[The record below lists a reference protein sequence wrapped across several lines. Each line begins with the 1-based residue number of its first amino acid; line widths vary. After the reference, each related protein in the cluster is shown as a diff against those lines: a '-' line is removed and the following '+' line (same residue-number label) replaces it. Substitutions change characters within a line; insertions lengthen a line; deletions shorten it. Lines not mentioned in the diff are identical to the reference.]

1 MHGLHWVSVA
11 HARDWSFG
19 EELTHS
25 LTHGAGFLAG
35 LAGLVFLV
43 LLAARGGDPWRIVA
57 CTIFASTI
65 VLLYAASTLYHALSR
80 TRARHVLQVLDHS
93 AIFLL
98 IAGTYTPFAL
108 VTLRGPWG
116 WTLFGIVW
124 GLAVVGITTK
134 AVFGPRWPV
143 VSTLIYVGMGWTAV
157 IAAKPLLAAASPG
170 CLAWIL
176 AGGFA
181 YTSGVAFYAWE
192 RLRYSHAIW
201 HVFVLAGTV
210 CHYVAVA
217 RYVA

>member
-1 MHGLHWVSVA
+1 VTRGRA
-11 HARDWSFG
+11 WSFG
-19 EELTHS
+19 EELTAS
-25 LTHGAGFLAG
+25 LIHGAGFVAG
-35 LAGLVFLV
+35 VGGLVALV
-43 LLAARGGDPWRIVA
+43 ILAARSGDPWRIVA
-57 CTIFASTI
+57 CTVFASTV

-80 TRARHVLQVLDHS
+80 TRARGVFQVIDHS

-124 GLAVVGITTK
+124 GLAIVGITIK
-134 AVFGPRWPV
+134 AVFGTRWPV
-143 VSTLIYVGMGWTAV
+143 FSTVLYIGMGWTVV
-157 IAAKPLLAAASPG
+157 IAVKPIVATVEPG
-170 CLAWIL
+170 CLAWL
-176 AGGFA
+176 VAGGLA
-181 YTSGVAFYAWE
+181 YTGGVVFYAWE

-201 HVFVLAGTV
+201 HVFVLAGTA

>member
-1 MHGLHWVSVA
+1 MTRGRA
-11 HARDWSFG
+11 WSFG
-19 EELTHS
+19 EELTAS
-25 LTHGAGFLAG
+25 LTHGAGFVAG
-35 LAGLVFLV
+35 VGGLVALV
-43 LLAARGGDPWRIVA
+43 ILAARSGDPWRIVA
-57 CTIFASTI
+57 CTVFASTV

-80 TRARHVLQVLDHS
+80 TRARGVFQVIDHS

-124 GLAVVGITTK
+124 GLAIVGITIK
-134 AVFGPRWPV
+134 AVFGTRWPV
-143 VSTLIYVGMGWTAV
+143 FSTVLYIGMGWTVV
-157 IAAKPLLAAASPG
+157 IAVKPIVATVEPG
-170 CLAWIL
+170 CLAWL
-176 AGGFA
+176 VAGGLA
-181 YTSGVAFYAWE
+181 YTGGVVFYAWE

-201 HVFVLAGTV
+201 HVFVLAGTA

>member
-1 MHGLHWVSVA
+1 VTRGRA
-11 HARDWSFG
+11 WSSG
-19 EELTHS
+19 EELTAS
-25 LTHGAGFLAG
+25 LTHGAGFVAG
-35 LAGLVFLV
+35 VAGLVALV
-43 LLAARGGDPWRIVA
+43 ILAARSGDPWRIVA
-57 CTIFASTI
+57 CTVFASTV

-80 TRARHVLQVLDHS
+80 TRARGVFQVIDHS

-124 GLAVVGITTK
+124 GLAIVGITIK
-134 AVFGPRWPV
+134 AVFGTRWPV
-143 VSTLIYVGMGWTAV
+143 FSTVLYIGMGWTVV
-157 IAAKPLLAAASPG
+157 IAVKPIVATVEPG
-170 CLAWIL
+170 CLAWL
-176 AGGFA
+176 VAGGLA
-181 YTSGVAFYAWE
+181 YTGGVVFYAWE

-201 HVFVLAGTV
+201 HVFVLAGTA

>member
-1 MHGLHWVSVA
+1 MTRGRA
-11 HARDWSFG
+11 WSSG
-19 EELTHS
+19 EELTAS
-25 LTHGAGFLAG
+25 LTHGAGFVAG
-35 LAGLVFLV
+35 VGGLVALV
-43 LLAARGGDPWRIVA
+43 ILAARSGDPWRIVA
-57 CTIFASTI
+57 CTVFASTV

-80 TRARHVLQVLDHS
+80 TRARGVFQVIDHS

-124 GLAVVGITTK
+124 GLAIVGITIK
-134 AVFGPRWPV
+134 AVFGTRWPV
-143 VSTLIYVGMGWTAV
+143 FSTVLYIGMGWTVV
-157 IAAKPLLAAASPG
+157 IAVKPIVATVEPG
-170 CLAWIL
+170 CLAWL
-176 AGGFA
+176 VAGGLA
-181 YTSGVAFYAWE
+181 YTGGVVFYAWE

-201 HVFVLAGTV
+201 HVFVLAGTA